1 MISTPKWAYSLLC
14 LPIFISCDKETE
26 PAPSY
31 LHIEACGFDIV
42 AGQGTGRQK
51 ISDAWIYLNNN
62 YVGAYELPLTIPVIA
77 EGTSEI
83 LILPGIRINGQITHA
98 GTYALLEPFTSGII
112 FNAGD
117 TTTVSPVTSYQSG
130 LKFPFIEDFEG
141 FHFFNIDR
149 DGNLETKVLLTDQ
162 AEAFEGNYSGIIELT
177 EKRNVLYAVFDL
189 EKIIPQS
196 PDPIILELHYKSDI
210 PFNIGFVGDKGAQ
223 GEDYLVNATLL
234 PKLEW
239 TKVYF
244 DFREI
249 INLSNAFNYRL
260 AINASFIPDSAK
272 ATQKILI
279 DNIKVV
285 HR

>member
-31 LHIEACGFDIV
+31 LHIEAYDFDIKV
-42 AGQGTGRQK
+42 GQGTGRQK

-62 YVGAYELPLTIPVIA
+62 YVGAYELPATIPVIA
-77 EGTSEI
+77 EGPSEI
-83 LILPGIRINGQITHA
+83 LVLPGIRINGQVTHA
-98 GTYALLEPFTSGII
+98 GTYALLEPFNSNIN
-112 FNAGD
+112 FNLGD
-117 TTTVSPVTSYQSG
+117 TTTVSPVSSYQAD

-141 FHFFNIDR
+141 IHFFNIDR
-149 DGNLETKVLLTDQ
+149 DGNLETKLLLTDQ
-162 AEAFEGNYSGIIELT
+162 SEAYEGNYSGIIELT
-177 EKRNVLYAVFDL
+177 DKRNAIYAVYDL
-189 EKIIPQS
+189 EKVIPQS
-196 PDPIILELHYKSDI
+196 PDPIVLELHYKSDI
-210 PFNIGFVGDKGAQ
+210 PFNIGFVGDKGVL

-234 PKLEW
+234 PKAEW

-249 INLSNAFNYRL
+249 INRSNAFHYRL